1 MATENAAI
9 VVAAEELVQ
18 QVMGAWDSSHDPFHA
33 LRVRDLAL
41 SLAAQEGLQPPSLL
55 IVSNSSLNSSPS
67 FWHHLQFPR
76 PRSRSS

>member
-9 VVAAEELVQ
+9 VAAAEELVQ

-55 IVSNSSLNSSPS
+55 IVSKFFIEFLAILLASPS
-67 FWHHLQFPR
+67 I
-76 PRSRSS
+76 S